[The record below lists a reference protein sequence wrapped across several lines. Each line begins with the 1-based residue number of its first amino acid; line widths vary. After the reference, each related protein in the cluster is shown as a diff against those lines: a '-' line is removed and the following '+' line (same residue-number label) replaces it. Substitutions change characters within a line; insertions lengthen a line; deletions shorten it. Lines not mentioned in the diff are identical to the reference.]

1 MTCVEKIENLLKEK
15 KISRNKLSK
24 DIGISNATFYN
35 WQKRGSV
42 PKGDIL
48 QKIAQYLDT
57 TTDYLLGDED
67 NSRLETPPAKKSKDE
82 ATKKVGMQI
91 SSMTICERMFHLL
104 DEKRLSASGLSKI
117 LGIGTNQTTNWKVR
131 NTDPPAKY
139 IIPICEYIG
148 CSIEFLLSGEEAS
161 DNPVFD
167 ISENE
172 QEMLDLFKMLPE
184 REQILLIG
192 RLQEMTAPLLNNHKK
207 GLDDVASLGER
218 VV

>member
-1 MTCVEKIENLLKEK
+1 MTCVEKIEELLKEK

-67 NSRLETPPAKKSKDE
+67 NPPKKSASPRE
-82 ATKKVGMQI
+82 SSEGSVKKLSVQI
-91 SSMTICERMFHLL
+91 PSMTICERMFYLL
-104 DEKRLSASGLSKI
+104 DEKRLSASGLCKV
-117 LGIGTNQTTNWKVR
+117 LGIGTNQTTNWKSR

-148 CSIEFLLSGEEAS
+148 CSVEFLLNGEDTKNNQVPS
-161 DNPVFD
+161 M
-167 ISENE
+167 SENE
-172 QEMLDLFKMLPE
+172 QEMLELFQMLSE
-184 REQILLIG
+184 RDQILLIG

-207 GLDDVASLGER
+207 GLDNVASLGER